1 MEILGMGIC
10 LGMRLYIYI
19 AVALPLY
26 IQFLIEGKS
35 LTCCVHVVKT
45 TITYMYSMQHYTLA
59 SE

>member
-1 MEILGMGIC
+1 MGIC

-35 LTCCVHVVKT
+35 LTCCVHVGKT
-45 TITYMYSMQHYTLA
+45 TITYMYSMQCYTFA